1 MYISDDDLKL
11 WERDLDSIAEEFGDG
26 IDEPPDH
33 HTIKQREVIQRIRDK
48 SIIDKVRNTTKYY
61 IVAEEELDQI
71 KNDCAFP
78 ERLSCEDG
86 CEYWDETGDLPCK
99 FKGANALMDEV
110 MERTLQ
116 EEKEKVMDMI
126 LKDLGERSMIGKAIE
141 LVEKERGEGWLREQ
155 MIKLLE
161 VK

>member
-61 IVAEEELDQI
+61 IVTEEELDQI

-78 ERLSCEDG
+78 LTFGCHDG

-110 MERTLQ
+110 LTHTL
-116 EEKEKVMDMI
+116 EE
-126 LKDLGERSMIGKAIE
+126 E
-141 LVEKERGEGWLREQ
+141 LQKERERVLMKLVIGCKEYQDGFGRWHYLIPITGELESLRG
-155 MIKLLE
+155 KP
-161 VK
+161 